1 MSLSRVNIFSYTAA
15 ANPHFVKSLAHKYG
29 YTFDKDQPLSTVL
42 QQLVSYEGE
51 PVLFDIIENNPDK
64 ELFEEYFKKKYAKEL
79 NPEKSDN
86 AQVAQAQAYM
96 NFTGHVAAVQ
106 QSAENKRITTET
118 SLMVLAGAILIAFA
132 IITRK

>member
-1 MSLSRVNIFSYTAA
+1 MSLSRINIYSYTAA

-29 YTFDKDQPLSTVL
+29 YTFDKEQSLSSVL

-51 PVLFDIIENNPDK
+51 PVLMDIIENNPDR
-64 ELFEEYFKKKYAKEL
+64 ELFEEYFKKKYSKEL
-79 NPEKSDN
+79 NPQKTDN
-86 AQVAQAQAYM
+86 SVLPQAYM

-132 IITRK
+132 IITKK